1 MGVIHVKHSLK
12 SPRSCI
18 QWQWR
23 LFAQGVLIV
32 LVNRFFRI
40 MSNMN
45 ANSKKQTR
53 PHNIKRT
60 FVLLRN
66 DDELLVPRTSTLKN
80 LCDSGRLRD
89 IEFSNNATSHHISEI
104 LSNSFSNIL
113 SREEFGK

>member
-53 PHNIKRT
+53 SHNIKRT
-60 FVLLRN
+60 FVFLRN
-66 DDELLVPRTSTLKN
+66 DDELPVPRTSTLKN
-80 LCDSGRLRD
+80 LCDSGQVVNSATMPQATTLARLYQIR
-89 IEFSNNATSHHISEI
+89 SQTSYPGRS
-104 LSNSFSNIL
+104 LGS
-113 SREEFGK
+113 K